1 MSFNSFL
8 IYLILG
14 WQLLTYAQVKA
25 PQTAAHI
32 TFGSGPACEVSAD
45 VCSMDTANKAPKDT
59 QLSYQPKTRELLIR
73 LDKQKLGKGNT
84 DKLLS
89 EQRHKGKMQYR
100 FTYDNPLPPDV
111 VQQLGLKGKVYIK
124 KGVYPIIVTKEAY
137 LLRVTLVFK

>member
-1 MSFNSFL
+1 MKQHILTF
-8 IYLILG
+8 LILG
-14 WQLLTYAQVKA
+14 WQLITYAQVKG

-45 VCSMDTANKAPKDT
+45 VCGMDTTSKAPKDT
-59 QLSYQPKTRELLIR
+59 QLTYQPKTRELLIT
-73 LDKQKLGKGNT
+73 LDKQKLGKENT

-89 EQRHKGKMQYR
+89 EQRTKGKMQYR

-124 KGVYPIIVTKEAY
+124 KGVYPIIVTKDAY

>member
-1 MSFNSFL
+1 MKIIL
-8 IYLILG
+8 TYLILG
-14 WQLLTYAQVKA
+14 WQLMVYPQVKA

-32 TFGSGPACEVSAD
+32 TFGSNFPACNVGTDTCMSATD
-45 VCSMDTANKAPKDT
+45 KAPKNT
-59 QLSYQPKTRELLIR
+59 ILIYQPKTGELLIR
-73 LDKQKLGKGNT
+73 LDKQKLGKENT

-89 EQRHKGKMQYR
+89 EQRTKGKMQYR
-100 FTYDNPLPPDV
+100 FTYDNPLPPNV

>member
-1 MSFNSFL
+1 MAF
-8 IYLILG
+8 
-14 WQLLTYAQVKA
+14 AQVKA

-59 QLSYQPKTRELLIR
+59 QLSYQPKTGELLIT
-73 LDKQKLGKGNT
+73 LDKQKLGKENT

-89 EQRHKGKMQYR
+89 EQRQKGKMQYR

-124 KGVYPIIVTKEAY
+124 KGTYPIVVTKDTY

>member
-1 MSFNSFL
+1 MIIKNL
-8 IYLILG
+8 ITYLMLG
-14 WQLLTYAQVKA
+14 WQLMVYAQVKA

-32 TFGSGPACEVSAD
+32 TFGSGPACEVSAN
-45 VCSMDTANKAPKDT
+45 VCGMDTASKAPKDT
-59 QLSYQPKTRELLIR
+59 QLIYQPKTRELLIR
-73 LDKQKLGKGNT
+73 LDKQKLGKENT

-89 EQRHKGKMQYR
+89 EQRTKGKMQYR